1 MIGEEEEK
9 ITAAKRGTTVHLC
22 MKTLDFSKDYE
33 LQDIKD
39 MIQCLVEKKI
49 ITEKEAEAV
58 NPYHILKFTK
68 SAIWLELREAKEYH
82 KEEPFYI
89 NVPASD
95 IQETTC
101 QENILAQGIIDL
113 YYITKDNQ
121 LVLLDY
127 KTDWAKEGEEDI
139 LIKRHTSQLMLY
151 KEALENA
158 LGRKVDKIYIYSTSL
173 GKEIELT
180 RR

>member
-39 MIQCLVEKKI
+39 MIQRLVEKQI

-113 YYITKDNQ
+113 YYITADDK

-127 KTDWAKEGEEDI
+127 KTDFVHEGEEQI
-139 LIKRHTSQLMLY
+139 LIDRHTPQLLLY
-151 KEALENA
+151 KQALEA
-158 LGRKVDKIYIYSTSL
+158 GLGKKVDKIYIYSTVL
-173 GKEIELT
+173 GKKVEI
-180 RR
+180 